1 MKLWSKLLDWL
12 GFEEVEED
20 DGQEPLEEEMVP
32 TPTTAS
38 RFRPNVV
45 ELQPNKNLRLVVLG
59 PRSYDDVQQVAD
71 QLRAKRPVVVNL
83 ELADPK
89 ARMRILDF
97 LSGAIYALGGRSQ
110 RVSEL
115 IFLFAPVNVD
125 INNLLDDELS
135 AIAAE
140 SKSRKTGGL

>member
-32 TPTTAS
+32 TPMPAS

-45 ELQPNKNLRLVVLG
+45 ELQPNKNLKLVVLG
-59 PRSYDDVQQVAD
+59 PKSYDDVQQVAD

-83 ELADPK
+83 ELADPR

-125 INNLLDDELS
+125 INNLLDEGLG